1 LVIAS
6 DHKTTI
12 PQGAPAGAP
21 AEQKGVDV
29 IEHAERS
36 ATASSN
42 GEWSEVAMRARLVR
56 YSDLRPC
63 FNAFIDTRN
72 PGSEAKENFTIIG
85 PGVSENSNQFVHIP
99 EPHGFN
105 IGGARQPPNCVNSQH
120 NHQTAEVFV
129 IHSGHW
135 TFNLGERGDDV
146 RLPAGPGSVVSIP
159 TGIFRGFTNVGDGEG
174 FLWVVLGGDDPG
186 RVQWAP
192 YVFDMAK
199 RYGLTLLEDGTLVDT
214 AAGATLPD
222 GAQTMKPTTAEEV
235 SRLYVPT
242 LDEAKGFAVT
252 PEEFG
257 SLPFGPLSGNGVEE
271 QAVLGPANAKEG
283 TAAGKLG
290 WAHGFQL
297 RRLMFQAGGATS
309 AHVRCESEVLFV
321 HEGDLEIRWPGGT
334 LTMGAG
340 DTITVPVGLERRY
353 ASTSG
358 ATVFAVHG
366 GDSPEAP
373 QPH

>member
-1 LVIAS
+1 MI
-6 DHKTTI
+6 
-12 PQGAPAGAP
+12 
-21 AEQKGVDV
+21 EQ
-29 IEHAERS
+29 AERS
-36 ATASSN
+36 ATAGRN
-42 GEWSEVAMRARLVR
+42 GEWSETAMRARLVR
-56 YSDLRPC
+56 YPDLRPC

-85 PGVSENSNQFVHIP
+85 PGVSENPNQFVHIP

-235 SRLYVPT
+235 SRLYLPT

-257 SLPFGPLSGNGVEE
+257 SLPPGPLSGEGVEE

-297 RRLMFQAGGATS
+297 RRLLFQGGGATS
-309 AHVRCESEVLFV
+309 AHVRCEPEVLFV

-340 DTITVPVGLERRY
+340 DTFTVPVGLERRY